1 MTIIQDQQFAHL
13 TSGIRLHY
21 ASSGT
26 KGAPLM
32 LFVHGFP
39 EFWWEWHAQLE
50 HFGDQYFA
58 VAPDLRGFNLSSK
71 PAGVEHYKPKLIM
84 QDLIGLI
91 EYLGYAKAIVVAHD
105 WGGAIAWN
113 LAIMQPQWVEKLI
126 VINSPHPYI
135 FMRELANNPLQQK
148 RSEYMNWLRTPGSES
163 ALSKDNFK
171 LLEGFFNGMGQPP
184 APWFDDA
191 ARAKYHAAWK
201 TPGDASTHSLAG
213 GVNYYR
219 ASPLHPPKPGDPGP
233 AALQL
238 KPQDWLVRVPT
249 KVIWGEADFA
259 LPPNLLDRLEDVV
272 LRLDLSRIAGATHW
286 IVHEQPHA
294 INALI
299 DQYLHQQQN

>member
-1 MTIIQDQQFAHL
+1 MNAIQDHQFAHL
-13 TSGIRLHY
+13 PNGIRMHY
-21 ASSGT
+21 ASSGV
-26 KGAPLM
+26 KGAPLL

-39 EFWWEWHAQLE
+39 EFWWEWHTQLE
-50 HFGDQYFA
+50 YFGGDYFA

-91 EYLGYAKAIVVAHD
+91 QHLGYAKAVVVAHD

-126 VINSPHPYI
+126 IINSPHPYI

-163 ALSKDNFK
+163 ALAKDGFK
-171 LLEGFFNGMGQPP
+171 LLEGFFNGMGQLP

-191 ARAKYHAAWK
+191 TLAKYHAAWK
-201 TPGDASTHSLAG
+201 TPGDDGTHSLAG

-233 AALQL
+233 ATLQL
-238 KPQDWLVRVPT
+238 KPEDWIVRVPT

-259 LPPNLLDRLEDVV
+259 LPPNLLDGIEQLVPQ
-272 LRLDLSRIAGATHW
+272 LDLTRIANGTHW
-286 IVHEQPHA
+286 LVHEQPDH
-294 INALI
+294 INMLI
-299 DQYLHQQQN
+299 AQYLAHP